1 MKQKNRVYCNSHQ
14 EARTGTYRARKSCKP
29 HGSDVESET
38 FFLASYK
45 SPLGTYILVSA
56 LSGIVCIAPAEE
68 AEKLLKRWEQYGVRL
83 KRDGE
88 YNGILKREL
97 EAYFAGWLRQFTV
110 PLDLRG
116 TMFQRQIWEV
126 LCSIPYAETCSYRD
140 VAQAIGNPKASR
152 AVGQAIG
159 SNPVAIVVPCHRVI
173 GSDGRLTGYGGGLH
187 RKQAL
192 LDLEGATLPKVG
204 V

>member
-1 MKQKNRVYCNSHQ
+1 MRSENRMYVMSHGETGAVNYGACNI
-14 EARTGTYRARKSCKP
+14 YKP
-29 HGSDVESET
+29 RGRDVEPET
-38 FFLASYK
+38 FFLASYN
-45 SPLGTYILVSA
+45 SPLGTYILVSS

-116 TMFQRQIWEV
+116 TMFQRQVWEM

-140 VAQAIGNPKASR
+140 VAQAIGNPKATR

-173 GSDGRLTGYGGGLH
+173 GSDGRLTGYGGGLR